1 MTFEV
6 KIKREVVK
14 ALKSLSKSH
23 RRKFLEL
30 KDTLRY
36 EAVPRDRFDIVKLR
50 GSGDLDIYRVR
61 LGEYR
66 VIYSVNWS
74 EKRVLIHR
82 LKKREDAYK

>member
-1 MTFEV
+1 MTFKV

-14 ALKSLSKSH
+14 SLNHLPKSH

-61 LGEYR
+61 LGDYR
-66 VIYSVNWS
+66 RIYSVNWK
-74 EKRVLIHR
+74 EHLVLIHR